1 MCGLPSPPEAGKV
14 AELASLWLVG
24 NPIKINKN
32 LFNMILVYVIKS
44 QKNKF
49 RYVGITDNLERRLL
63 EHNSGKNTSTSFY
76 KPFGLIY
83 TESHQDYKEARKR
96 EKFLKSGQGRKFL
109 DTL

>member
-1 MCGLPSPPEAGKV
+1 
-14 AELASLWLVG
+14 
-24 NPIKINKN
+24 
-32 LFNMILVYVIKS
+32 MIFVYVIKN

-63 EHNSGKNTSTSFY
+63 DHNSGKNDSTSFY
-76 KPFGLIY
+76 KPFDLIY
-83 TESHQDYKEARKR
+83 TEKYQDYKEARNR